1 MIVHDTQHFMAER
14 MHAWAHSYPVDHA
27 SMVTAP
33 GLVVEIIC
41 AANGETMAA
50 DRGPFIITWNTFIET
65 RTNQWSLL
73 RRWANG

>member
-14 MHAWAHSYPVDHA
+14 MHAWAQSYPVDHA

-41 AANGETMAA
+41 AANGETI
-50 DRGPFIITWNTFIET
+50 G
-65 RTNQWSLL
+65 
-73 RRWANG
+73 G